1 MYTECVHGGPH
12 IHTHAVLLSC
22 VSLVALNLPAV
33 MVFDAQVN
41 PCCCAGLCSPDHTD
55 NGVTCIAAVSANPM
69 THTESAVNSVYCSI
83 HRGAS
88 VSRKMSW

>member
-1 MYTECVHGGPH
+1 MYTACVHGGTR

-22 VSLVALNLPAV
+22 VSLLLVKVALNLPAV

-55 NGVTCIAAVSANPM
+55 NGVTCIAAVSPNPM
-69 THTESAVNSVYCSI
+69 SHAVVHGQSLQ
-83 HRGAS
+83 
-88 VSRKMSW
+88 